1 MIDIK
6 VGSPKGLSRKDTIRL
21 TLSGSLTVDHA
32 LEIHEALNK
41 ALHETRHLEIR
52 LKKVQETDLSFFQLL
67 CSVRKSAQAWGKNTT
82 VSGAAEESFQA
93 AATDAGFFGRERSGS
108 EGRNSHSWL
117 EA

>member
-41 ALHETRHLEIR
+41 ALHETRHLKII
-52 LKKVQETDLSFFQLL
+52 LKKVQETDLSFLQLL
-67 CSVRKSAQAWGKNTT
+67 CSVQESAQAWGNDAT
-82 VSGAAEESFQA
+82 VSGGADESFQA
-93 AATDAGFFGRERSGS
+93 VAADAGFFEWERSGS
-108 EGRNSHSWL
+108 EGRDKHSWL
-117 EA
+117 GP